1 MPASQSVVIIGAGI
15 VGVNIADELVS
26 RGWTDITVVEQGP
39 LNMPGGST
47 SHAPGLVFQT
57 NPSKT
62 MSSFASYTIE
72 KLLSIGCFNQVGGLE
87 VAATPERL
95 EELKRKKG
103 YATSWGIEAHLISAD
118 ECLTLYPLLSRDV
131 VLGGLHIPSD
141 GLALAAQAVQRLIER
156 TRAAGVRYLELTPVT
171 GISRKGNL
179 VAGVETKN
187 GPIAA
192 DLVISCAGLWGVE
205 VGAMVGLPIPLQP
218 VAHQYV
224 KTTPVPSRKG
234 KNSLPNGASLPI
246 LRHQDKDLYYREHG
260 DGYGIGYYGH
270 RPMPISAASLGATP
284 AKVSEHD
291 MPSRLDFTAD
301 DFAPA
306 WELSKKLLPDL
317 GESSIASGFNGIMS
331 FTPDGGPLVGRAPGL
346 EGFWVAEAVWVT
358 HSAGVARALAQVLTT
373 GRSETDLS
381 ECELSRFEQVQLAPA
396 YVTETSVQNFVEV
409 YDIIHPL
416 QPKESPRNLRVTPF
430 HARHRDLGAFFLEG
444 GGWER
449 PQWYESNKA
458 LLEDIP
464 TRWRPVERDAW
475 SSQFYSP
482 IAAAEAWRTRTA
494 AAMFDLTPIRRLEVS
509 GPGALEL
516 LQRLTTSDVSK
527 APGNVTFTLLLDHK
541 GGISSDIFVARL
553 ETDVFQLAVNGP
565 TDMAYIEREARLAT
579 AKSSA
584 AYARVRDITGAT
596 CCIGLWGPRSAA
608 VMATLGCAETL
619 RNLAPFRLRTMNI
632 GNIPVTIMRVSFVG
646 EDGWEIHTT
655 ADNGLRLWDTL
666 WQAGQQH
673 GVVAAGRSA
682 FNALRLEASF
692 RSWGSDMSTEY
703 NPFEA
708 GVAFAIDP
716 AKKGYIG
723 YDAVVK
729 LSQKKP
735 SKQLR
740 CLVVDDGKS
749 VVMGKEPVFS
759 GGKAVGYVTNA
770 AFGYTIGKPIA
781 YGYLPTSIREGDS
794 VEIEYFG
801 RRIRATVT
809 AEPLYPPQKVVSRKR
824 QERPREEFRA
834 RL

>member
-1 MPASQSVVIIGAGI
+1 MPAAQRVVIIGAGI
-15 VGVNIADELVS
+15 VGANIADELVS

-39 LNMPGGST
+39 LQMPGGST

-62 MSSFASYTIE
+62 MSSFASYTVE

-95 EELKRKKG
+95 EELKRKQG
-103 YATSWGIEAHLISAD
+103 YATSWSIEAHLVSAD
-118 ECLTLYPLLSRDV
+118 ECVALYPLLSKEV

-156 TRAAGVRYLELTPVT
+156 TSKAGVRYLELTPVT
-171 GISRKGNL
+171 GILREGNRIT
-179 VAGVETKN
+179 GVETSK
-187 GPIAA
+187 GPITA
-192 DLVISCAGLWGVE
+192 DIVISCAGFWGVE
-205 VGAMVGLPIPLQP
+205 VGAMIGLPIPLQP

-224 KTTPVPSRKG
+224 KTTAVPSRKG
-234 KNSLPNGASLPI
+234 KNPLPNGATLPI

-270 RPMPISAASLGATP
+270 KPMPVTAAALGATP
-284 AKVSEHD
+284 AKVTEHD
-291 MPSRLDFTAD
+291 MPSRLDFTAE

-306 WELSKKLLPDL
+306 WELSKELLPDL
-317 GESSIASGFNGIMS
+317 RETSIASGFNGIMS

-381 ECELSRFEQVQLAPA
+381 ECELSRFEEVQLAPA
-396 YVTETSVQNFVEV
+396 YVTETSLQNFVEV
-409 YDIIHPL
+409 YDIIHPM
-416 QPKESPRNLRVTPF
+416 QPKESPRNLRVAPF
-430 HARHRDLGAFFLEG
+430 HARQKELGAYFLEG

-449 PQWYESNKA
+449 PQWFEANKA
-458 LLEDIP
+458 LLADLP
-464 TRWRPVERDAW
+464 SRWKPVERDAW
-475 SSQFYSP
+475 SSQFYSS
-482 IAAAEAWRTRTA
+482 IAAAEAWKTRTA
-494 AAMFDLTPIRRLEVS
+494 AAIFDLTPIRRLEVS
-509 GPGALEL
+509 GPGALTL

-527 APGNVTFTLLLDHK
+527 PSGSVTFTLMLDDK
-541 GGISSDIFVARL
+541 GGIASDIFVARL
-553 ETDVFQLAVNGP
+553 QDDVFQLAVNGP
-565 TDMAYIEREARLAT
+565 TDLAYLEREARLGS
-579 AKSSA
+579 AKSPGA
-584 AYARVRDITGAT
+584 HARVCDITDAT
-596 CCIGLWGPRSAA
+596 CCVGLWGPRSAA
-608 VMATLGCAETL
+608 VMATLGCAEGL
-619 RNLAPFRLRTMNI
+619 RNLAPFRLRTLNI
-632 GNIPVTIMRVSFVG
+632 DNIPVTIMRVSFVG

-666 WQAGQQH
+666 WKAGQQH
-673 GVVAAGRSA
+673 GVIAAGRGA
-682 FNALRLEASF
+682 FSALRMEAGF
-692 RSWGSDMSTEY
+692 RSWGSDMTTEY

-716 AKKGYIG
+716 AKRGYVG
-723 YDAVVK
+723 HDAISK
-729 LSQKKP
+729 LSQQRT
-735 SKQLR
+735 SKELR

-749 VVMGKEPVFS
+749 VVLGKEPIFS
-759 GGKAVGYVTNA
+759 KGKAVGYVSNA

-794 VEIEYFG
+794 VEVEYFG
-801 RRIRATVT
+801 RRIKATVT
-809 AEPLYPPQKVVSRKR
+809 AEPLYPPRKATKT
-824 QERPREEFRA
+824 REPPIEEYYRA